1 MNKFRESINRA
12 GNLVIN
18 GMLVIA
24 VVFLILAIGQW
35 YLYGDVEVLIFAI
48 AFLLV
53 ALSFV
58 IIRKLISKDDK
69 K

>member
-1 MNKFRESINRA
+1 
-12 GNLVIN
+12 
-18 GMLVIA
+18 MLVIA